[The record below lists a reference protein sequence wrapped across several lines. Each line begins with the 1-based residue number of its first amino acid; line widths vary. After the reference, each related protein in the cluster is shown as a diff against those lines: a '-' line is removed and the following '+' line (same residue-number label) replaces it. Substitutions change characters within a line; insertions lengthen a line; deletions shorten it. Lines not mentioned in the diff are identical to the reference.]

1 MRLTHLPQNG
11 WGGVFFDLFCKL
23 AEMLLPSFWEDQSVI
38 SKLAASHLHHGLVHV
53 CIFWLFFS
61 NFCKFAKQLF
71 KLYRVIWY
79 AWTTFFTFGIYNLE
93 PYKSEHKH
101 SPTTHKLPTTYQLIT
116 STSKNF
122 RSYELFEFSPS
133 EAKSLSATF
142 LRLHILH
149 SWGALHFSFNGLSA
163 PHQSGTVVEFMDSLL
178 PALIY
183 IFDSLMIQP
192 DFTVKN
198 GIFWEKKSF
207 VIASA
212 VAMKRLCRS
221 CVIVGSFYSTLL
233 LPLPSTT
240 QALMIPDAR
249 KSQRNGKASRK

>member
-23 AEMLLPSFWEDQSVI
+23 AEMLLLSFWEDQSVI

-53 CIFWLFFS
+53 CIFWLFF
-61 NFCKFAKQLF
+61 FQFLIVCQTAFQV
-71 KLYRVIWY
+71 RVIWY

-93 PYKSEHKH
+93 PCKSEHKH
-101 SPTTHKLPTTYQLIT
+101 SPTTHKLSTTYQLIT

-149 SWGALHFSFNGLSA
+149 SWGALHFGFNGLGA
-163 PHQSGTVVEFMDSLL
+163 RHQSGPAVEFMDSLL

-192 DFTVKN
+192 DFTIKKD
-198 GIFWEKKSF
+198 IFERKK
-207 VIASA
+207 
-212 VAMKRLCRS
+212 KW
-221 CVIVGSFYSTLL
+221 
-233 LPLPSTT
+233 LPL
-240 QALMIPDAR
+240 Q
-249 KSQRNGKASRK
+249 